1 MVTMDLEISF
11 PSTFP
16 VACHTDFVGEG
27 STFVAIEGY
36 ADNGVNYIKKA
47 IENGAR
53 TIVVHHTTLL
63 SDELSAFMRVRNI
76 ILEQVDNTRKALAD
90 LSAQAAH
97 YPAQKLKIIG
107 ITGTKGKTTT
117 SFLLAHI
124 LQTAGYK
131 TALISSAQNRI
142 DGHIFPAPL
151 TTPQPDYLQQ
161 FLQLCVEN
169 DIEYVVMEVAAQAL
183 TLHRVEG
190 ISFCGIIF
198 TNFSLEHLEFY
209 PNLDEY
215 FRAKCLIFNM
225 ALDNAPI
232 VINGDNPACAQLLK
246 SSSYPYSKLLS
257 LSPFALSVFCPQK
270 MYRRGKSIIQNYSY
284 YPSIQFYYAT
294 LHKITQGER
303 SRRRKSQVGFFKTAV
318 TSYGFDNPLVTL
330 RGINQNDSIHE
341 IQIAIQQNSMQ
352 HLLHCPQLFGVYN
365 AYNVLAATA
374 MALALDVELSM
385 IQQALQTFAGVPGRL
400 QEHALSNG
408 ARCFIDYAHNPES
421 FQAVLSTLRALTQ
434 QLIVVFGAGGGRD
447 KSKRPMMGVIAATI
461 ADMVIVTSDNPRLED
476 PIVIAGDI
484 VRDIPESL
492 SHKIIQEL
500 DRKYAIEYACERSQ
514 QGSIIALLG
523 KGPDE
528 YQIIGTIKHYFSERA
543 IVEQL

>member
-1 MVTMDLEISF
+1 MNALISL
-11 PSTFP
+11 PRTFP

-63 SDELSAFMRVRNI
+63 SDELSEFMRAHEVA
-76 ILEQVDNTRKALAD
+76 LERVDNTRKALAD

-97 YPAQKLKIIG
+97 YPARKLKIIG

-117 SFLLAHI
+117 SFLLAHM
-124 LQTAGYK
+124 LQAAGYK

-142 DGHIFPAPL
+142 DGHIFAAPL

-169 DIEYVVMEVAAQAL
+169 NIEYVVMEVAAQAL

-209 PNLDEY
+209 SNLDDY

-225 ALDNAPI
+225 AFAHAPI
-232 VINGDNPACAQLLK
+232 VINGDNEACAPLLDK
-246 SSSYPYSKLLS
+246 SSEIGN
-257 LSPFALSVFCPQK
+257 ALSSRYQ
-270 MYRRGKSIIQNYSY
+270 SII
-284 YPSIQFYYAT
+284 
-294 LHKITQGER
+294 
-303 SRRRKSQVGFFKTAV
+303 
-318 TSYGFDNPLVTL
+318 SYGFNKAFVDVQGFNMKDPVY
-330 RGINQNDSIHE
+330 
-341 IQIAIQQNSMQ
+341 AIEVAADYRDCKNVFS
-352 HLLHCPQLFGVYN
+352 CPRLFGEYN
-365 AYNVLAATA
+365 AYNVLAAAT
-374 MALALDVELSM
+374 MALALHMPSEV
-385 IQQALQTFAGVPGRL
+385 IQQALQTFSGVPGRL
-400 QEHALSNG
+400 QEHHLSNG

-421 FQAVLSTLRALTQ
+421 FQAVLSTLRALTS

-447 KSKRPMMGVIAATI
+447 KSKRPMMGLVAAHI
-461 ADMVIVTSDNPRLED
+461 ADIVMVTSDNPRLED
-476 PIVIAGDI
+476 AVTIAGDI
-484 VRDIPESL
+484 VRDIPAL
-492 SHKIIQEL
+492 LAHKVIHEL
-500 DRKYAIEYACERSQ
+500 DRKKAIEYAYQLSD

-528 YQIIGTIKHYFSERA
+528 YQIIGTTKHYFSERT
-543 IVEQL
+543 IIEQL